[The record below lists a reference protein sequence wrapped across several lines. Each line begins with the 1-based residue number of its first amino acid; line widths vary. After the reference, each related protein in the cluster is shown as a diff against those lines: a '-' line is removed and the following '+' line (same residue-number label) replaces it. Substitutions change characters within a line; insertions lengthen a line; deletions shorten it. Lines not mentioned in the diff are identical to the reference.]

1 MVQELIDQLQSSTSS
16 QDGSD
21 SDSDNLMMLSAAAVS
36 NSVSKLSLTL
46 PVLLQGIKLRF
57 LVDSGSTHSFV
68 DSSHQ
73 QMFPTMTEIKSFSV
87 KVAGGG
93 KLSYS

>member
-1 MVQELIDQLQSSTSS
+1 MLCATINR
-16 QDGSD
+16 
-21 SDSDNLMMLSAAAVS
+21 DNKSNKTIVLSV
-36 NSVSKLSLTL
+36 TM
-46 PVLLQGIKLRF
+46 QGNPMIL

>member
-1 MVQELIDQLQSSTSS
+1 MQLQVVQELIEQLQSPATSL
-16 QDGSD
+16 DESD

-73 QMFPTMTEIKSFSV
+73 QMFPTMT
-87 KVAGGG
+87 
-93 KLSYS
+93 